1 MTQPEDMPPS
11 CRFAESL
18 ILPRIERTEL
28 DVTQIRGDLDA
39 AHKHARGLDTQ
50 LSGLTLAQTE
60 DRRRLDRLES
70 LVSDQATE
78 SAKVRLD
85 IGEIKSRVDAMFERL
100 RDISLGVSGLRQ
112 AIDEQGTTAT
122 ARHEARTR
130 RALTT
135 WGLVAT
141 GVVLLAAI
149 HQSFTGVSVLDAL
162 KMLMGF
168 AP

>member
-1 MTQPEDMPPS
+1 MPPS
-11 CRFAESL
+11 CTFAESL
-18 ILPRIERTEL
+18 ILPRISRTEA
-28 DVTQIRGDLDA
+28 DVAEVRGDLDA
-39 AHKHARGLDTQ
+39 AHKHARAIDVQVTA
-50 LSGLTLAQTE
+50 LSIAQVE

-70 LVSDQATE
+70 MVSDQATE
-78 SAKVRLD
+78 SARVRID
-85 IGEIKSRVDAMFERL
+85 ISEIKSRVDAVFERL
-100 RDISLGVSGLRQ
+100 HDISIGVSGLRQ
-112 AIDEQGTTAT
+112 AVDAQGTTAT
-122 ARHEARTR
+122 QRHEARTR

-168 AP
+168 AQ

>member
-1 MTQPEDMPPS
+1 MPPS

-18 ILPRIERTEL
+18 IMPRIERTEA
-28 DVTQIRGDLDA
+28 DMTQVRGDLDA
-39 AHKHARGLDTQ
+39 AHKHARGLDTTV
-50 LSGLTLAQTE
+50 SALTLAQVE

-112 AIDEQGTTAT
+112 AVDAQGTTAT
-122 ARHEARTR
+122 QRHEARTR
-130 RALTT
+130 RAITT

-141 GVVLLAAI
+141 GIVILAAI
-149 HQSFTGVSVLDAL
+149 HQSFTGASVLDAL
-162 KMLMGF
+162 KVALGI
-168 AP
+168 AK